1 MKNMRKKLN
10 DVADFIDEQLK
21 TGATA
26 STDRTSRRPAP
37 DADQSQPCQTSL
49 EDWQHASLTAFF
61 HWQSQTVRTYQ
72 QQNTKKQ
79 QLASI
84 LNSTKLQK
92 AGGKPGFHHPCAT
105 SCKVSFGGANMER
118 MELACGLAKFRMKE
132 YSEVM

>member
-10 DVADFIDEQLK
+10 DVADFIDE
-21 TGATA
+21 
-26 STDRTSRRPAP
+26 
-37 DADQSQPCQTSL
+37 
-49 EDWQHASLTAFF
+49 
-61 HWQSQTVRTYQ
+61 QTVRTYQ